1 MLSKKIELLCI
12 TYPRKDMSYYEQVEL
27 ACQGGAD
34 MIQFRDKELSDKD
47 ILETAVR
54 LGETIKWIP

>member
-1 MLSKKIELLCI
+1 
-12 TYPRKDMSYYEQVEL
+12 MSYYEQVEL